1 MGVRAKKIS
10 TQNEPFRRRPI
21 LTTEGPEWAMRLQ
34 VMAERDSGGYRDDP
48 DTHLLSATGSGDM
61 RAFRRL
67 HQRYRPKVYR
77 FALRLLRRH
86 DQADE
91 VAGDTMLAVW
101 RGAESFRGAGQPST
115 WIFGIAY
122 RVAMNMG
129 RRRARDGLHD
139 ELDDQLAAASTDVGG
154 LPAAFLKEQIAA
166 ALRALPIEQR
176 ATIELAYVY
185 GYRLTEIA
193 EITGCPV
200 GTVKTR
206 MFHARNKLRSILGGE
221 G

>member
-1 MGVRAKKIS
+1 MQRQATARESQLPAAAEADRDLLTATAAGDRA
-10 TQNEPFRRRPI
+10 
-21 LTTEGPEWAMRLQ
+21 
-34 VMAERDSGGYRDDP
+34 
-48 DTHLLSATGSGDM
+48 
-61 RAFRRL
+61 AFRRL
-67 HQRYRPKVYR
+67 HHRYRPRVFR
-77 FALRLLRRH
+77 FALRLLARA
-86 DQADE
+86 DIADE